1 VASTVSGDGTLRTDA
16 DAVLVGKAALDAG
29 VALIELRSADSVG
42 LEELFLELTSSTQ
55 REGALT

>member
-1 VASTVSGDGTLRTDA
+1 M
-16 DAVLVGKAALDAG
+16 DAG
-29 VALIELRSADSVG
+29 VALTELRSADSVG